1 MDLQSEFLEYLVDLG
16 CEPGQRVPP
25 IKSLAQEL
33 GISTSKLREQL
44 EVARAL
50 GLVEVRPKTGIRT
63 LGYDFLPGLR
73 ASLSFALALD
83 PAYFEQFGLL
93 RNHIEVSFWA
103 EAVQALRPEDK
114 QRLQDLLGRAWDQLR
129 GNPVQIPHPEHRELH
144 LTIYSRLKNPF
155 VQGILEAYWDAYE
168 SIGLNVYTDYNYL
181 EKVWL
186 YHQDMVE
193 AILTEEYERGYKALV
208 EHIGILQD
216 RPEMDRFSPALHT
229 QQDWTRKELVER
241 GM

>member
-1 MDLQSEFLEYLVDLG
+1 MELQSEFLQYLVELG

-63 LGYDFLPGLR
+63 KGYDFLPGLR
-73 ASLSFALALD
+73 TSLSFALALD
-83 PAYFEQFGLL
+83 STFFEHFGLL
-93 RNHIEVSFWA
+93 RNHIEVSFWH
-103 EAVQALRPEDK
+103 EAVRLLLPEDV
-114 QRLQDLLGRAWDQLR
+114 QRLQDLLERAWGHLR
-129 GNPVQIPHPEHRELH
+129 GHPVQIPHAEHRELH

-168 SIGLNVYTDYNYL
+168 SVGLNVYTDYDYL
-181 EKVWL
+181 EKVWR
-186 YHQDMVE
+186 YHQNMVD
-193 AILTEEYERGYKALV
+193 AIMIGEYEEGFQALV

-216 RPEMDRFSPALHT
+216 RPEMGRFSPAVHT
-229 QQDWTRKELVER
+229 PQDWKQNELVER
-241 GM
+241 GI